1 MFEAVPGGTRLALP
15 AGMITMDAMPLS
27 LHVRRMLALI
37 EERSAE
43 PLSLATFARALNRQA
58 GYLGRLFREE
68 IGVGMREYLARLRL
82 ERAARMIREGVKV
95 EAVALEVGYRSK
107 KNFYRQFRR
116 RFGTTPALYRAA
128 AGEPSGT

>member
-1 MFEAVPGGTRLALP
+1 MIAAVRRGTRLAP
-15 AGMITMDAMPLS
+15 VARMITMDAMPLS

-37 EERSAE
+37 EERFAE
-43 PLSLATFARALNRQA
+43 PLSLATFGRTLNRQA

-68 IGVGMREYLARLRL
+68 IGVSMREYLARMRL
-82 ERAARMIREGVKV
+82 ERAARMIRDGVKV

-128 AGEPSGT
+128 AGGPSST

>member
-1 MFEAVPGGTRLALP
+1 
-15 AGMITMDAMPLS
+15 MITMAAVPSS

-37 EERSAE
+37 EERFAE
-43 PLSLATFARALNRQA
+43 PLSLATFGRALNRQA

-68 IGVGMREYLARLRL
+68 IGLSMREYLARMRL
-82 ERAARMIREGVKV
+82 ERAARLIREGAKV

-116 RFGTTPALYRAA
+116 RYGTTPALYRAGDGTSHA
-128 AGEPSGT
+128 LALPSAGR

>member
-1 MFEAVPGGTRLALP
+1 MMIGHAVPQ
-15 AGMITMDAMPLS
+15 S

-43 PLSLATFARALNRQA
+43 PLSLATLGRALNRQA
-58 GYLGRLFREE
+58 GYLGRLFRDE
-68 IGVGMREYLARLRL
+68 IGVSMREYLARMRL
-82 ERAARMIREGVKV
+82 ERAARLIREGVKV

-116 RFGTTPALYRAA
+116 RYGTTPALYRAGEQA
-128 AGEPSGT
+128 ADAPASPQETR